1 MVSGPLF
8 VPQRVNPQTAPL
20 QCVPADDNDGLYEAG
35 EAIYIMHE
43 RTTLSGGSE
52 FSHRYMLGLEKK
64 TFFLCLT
71 LCRGHHVTRRGNLHI
86 PMLHHIALASEWPL
100 TRKKLES
107 AMHLNNICNNLQ
119 FLSNL

>member
-43 RTTLSGGSE
+43 RTTLSGADLNFLTGI
-52 FSHRYMLGLEKK
+52 FAGFEKEN
-64 TFFLCLT
+64 FLPLFDVAG
-71 LCRGHHVTRRGNLHI
+71 RGHDVTRRGKSPHSDA
-86 PMLHHIALASEWPL
+86 MYHTCCGMASYK
-100 TRKKLES
+100 KKLETEMAS
-107 AMHLNNICNNLQ
+107 C
-119 FLSNL
+119 F